1 VKKTEFD
8 SVEENRGYKVVKSND
23 LIQRARYNLS
33 MQEQKII
40 LYLISKIKPD
50 DDEFKLYE
58 FQIKDFCEVC
68 GIDESNGGNYVMLKE
83 TIKKLTDKS
92 NWVVIKGRD
101 GEEWETI
108 VRWIEKPF
116 INKKSGIIKIRLDR
130 EMKPYL
136 LQLKQKFT
144 TYSLYFTLAMKSKY
158 SLRIYELLKSYQNL
172 EKCEFE
178 IEKLKSNLAAEKY
191 ASFADFKIKVI
202 DVAVREINAYTDITV
217 SYELEKQG
225 RKYSKIKFKIIQKYN
240 QDFEETMKLWKNIND
255 ALNKQ

>member
-1 VKKTEFD
+1 MKKTEFD
-8 SVEENRGYKVVKSND
+8 NVEENRGYHVVKNNE
-23 LIQRARYNLS
+23 LIQKARYDLS

-50 DDEFKLYE
+50 DEEFKLYE

-68 GIDESNGGNYVMLKE
+68 GIDGTSGGNYAVLKE
-83 TIKKLTDKS
+83 TVKKLMDKS
-92 NWVVIKGRD
+92 NWVTIIKN
-101 GEEWETI
+101 GEEAETI
-108 VRWIEKPF
+108 LRWIEKAYLY
-116 INKKSGIIKIRLDR
+116 KKSGKIEIRLDND
-130 EMKPYL
+130 MKPYL

-158 SLRIYELLKSYQNL
+158 GLRIYELLKSYQNL

-178 IEKLKSNLAAEKY
+178 IEKLKSILAAEKY
-191 ASFADFKIKVI
+191 ASFADFRIYVL

-225 RKYSKIKFKIIQKYN
+225 RKYHKIKFKIIQKYN
-240 QDFEETMKLWKNIND
+240 QDFEETMKLWKNINEK
-255 ALNKQ
+255 LNNT